1 MKIVLFHFGRSVV
14 VGKYH
19 FNLHIMIMCGF
30 FSFSFYTYVRVI
42 FFCFSLLTPEG
53 KIWSISDLTRT
64 IFWLYKHIVICCRGS
79 ETGWYHQNRHTFLSN
94 QSMTTPDLLLKCFYN
109 LIVRNFRK
117 IISYLSQIAQKQ
129 INRSMLFDKL

>member
-1 MKIVLFHFGRSVV
+1 MFICRVSLNNKKLISSVNRALILLIQFYLKRLSGDLLATKQRMKIVLFHFGRSVV

-79 ETGWYHQNRHTFLSN
+79 ETGWYHQNTHTF
-94 QSMTTPDLLLKCFYN
+94 
-109 LIVRNFRK
+109 
-117 IISYLSQIAQKQ
+117 
-129 INRSMLFDKL
+129 